1 VTTFPNPNLEDRPP
15 AMVADLRTRLA
26 TVENRLSSFQPLGR
40 AAVAD
45 AAYVAA
51 VGDTLVAYTS
61 ISAAR
66 AVTLLAASAVPGR
79 QMVVKDESGSCSGT
93 FTITVSPASGTI
105 DGAASKVVN
114 SAYGALRVYSNGV
127 NWFTW

>member
-1 VTTFPNPNLEDRPP
+1 MSTFPVPKLEDRPS
-15 AMVADLRTRLA
+15 ALIVDLRNRVA
-26 TVENRLSSFQPLGR
+26 TLENRTASFQPFQR

-45 AAYVAA
+45 AAYAA
-51 VGDTLVAYTS
+51 VAGDTLIAYTS

-66 AVTLLAASAVPGR
+66 AVTILAASAVPGR
-79 QMVVKDESGSCSGT
+79 QMTVKDESGSCSGT

-114 SAYGALRVYSNGV
+114 TAYGVLRLYSNGT
-127 NWFTW
+127 NWFTC